1 MQSSTAKGTQ
11 EVIRGLL
18 QDSRKKTIS
27 FSGRDMIPYTGRKS
41 EKWAQEDQRRASAM
55 ELNHCR
61 PDRTS
66 QREIPVQKWQ
76 MEYECISTDRKL
88 AIGQYCLIFTSPAS
102 GLQRFFVGFSC
113 LCFFFPK
120 WPLDFDRYPLMTNLT
135 LLSCPHKPSSF
146 PSVRSNTERSHHRH
160 QYPVSSPWP
169 CTSGDTGKQ
178 YKTEGE
184 TSAIWGN
191 FWGLTWF
198 ARWSYSPGVSPWHFL
213 TAHCLL
219 GERCAELAQLQE
231 LV

>member
-113 LCFFFPK
+113 LWVFFSKVTTRFWQISSHDQPYSPFLPTQTLLFPICK
-120 WPLDFDRYPLMTNLT
+120 EQHREKSSQASISSLITLT
-135 LLSCPHKPSSF
+135 LYIRRHRKTIQNRRRNLSHL
-146 PSVRSNTERSHHRH
+146 
-160 QYPVSSPWP
+160 
-169 CTSGDTGKQ
+169 
-178 YKTEGE
+178 GE
-184 TSAIWGN
+184 FLRTDVICSMEL
-191 FWGLTWF
+191 LTW
-198 ARWSYSPGVSPWHFL
+198 G
-213 TAHCLL
+213 
-219 GERCAELAQLQE
+219 
-231 LV
+231 

>member
-1 MQSSTAKGTQ
+1 MHFYRSKTCNRSILLDLHISCFRFAKILCG
-11 EVIRGLL
+11 VFL
-18 QDSRKKTIS
+18 
-27 FSGRDMIPYTGRKS
+27 
-41 EKWAQEDQRRASAM
+41 
-55 ELNHCR
+55 
-61 PDRTS
+61 
-66 QREIPVQKWQ
+66 
-76 MEYECISTDRKL
+76 
-88 AIGQYCLIFTSPAS
+88 
-102 GLQRFFVGFSC
+102 FVGFFSKVTTRFWQISSHDQPYSPF
-113 LCFFFPK
+113 LP
-120 WPLDFDRYPLMTNLT
+120 TQT
-135 LLSCPHKPSSF
+135 LLF

>member
-113 LCFFFPK
+113 LWVFFSKVTTRFWQISSHDQPYS
-120 WPLDFDRYPLMTNLT
+120 PFLPTQT
-135 LLSCPHKPSSF
+135 LLF